1 MRTSSSLHGAWAVC
15 IFLLLC
21 TCARVAAAQELYVQV
36 VRETTLTQ
44 SSISSLAFSPN
55 GKYLAIGGMEKV
67 VWLWDMQSRRGGTL
81 AKTLLGHVGPV
92 LKGSFSPDGKLLA
105 SCGSGNQIF
114 LWNGETGA
122 LLRIIKGEAPTYRAV
137 TFSPDGK
144 ILIGGGSDKAI
155 RLWKVES
162 GDEVDNFKE
171 HDAEISSLSFSPDG
185 IHLASGSYDKT
196 VKVWNFSKGKD
207 ILTLKGAFDRINS
220 VSYSPDGKL
229 IVAAGADS
237 IIHIWDAVIGAKL
250 HGLKGYQGSITA
262 ISFHPSGQW
271 LASIGTDNS
280 IEIWDV
286 ISKTVLKSFPD
297 LSGIPTSITF
307 SPDSSILAV
316 GNSVGVLRLLKVST
330 RPPDLTPPVITIL
343 TPKIQNPENLRHYG
357 TEFEISGLI
366 SDNENVKELS
376 VNGQPVPLQEPSA
389 KELTILSAPS
399 VRKFQVAVKLPKVGT
414 NDIFL
419 KAMDEAGN
427 AAEQHLMIT
436 RLTKDQAVEFVF
448 PRENYETDQPL
459 VNLTFRVSWDFAS
472 YSIVLNTIELV
483 RKKNTVTRRDTTGLY
498 TETIPLVPGF
508 NQVQL
513 TVKGT
518 TGEQIT
524 KTLTLTR
531 KTAAA
536 AVATA
541 PIERKGIGPQRWAV
555 VVGISQYSKPGIPS
569 LSYCHKDAQE
579 FYEFLK
585 TPQGGAYEE
594 DHMKLLLNQDATLEN
609 IRSSLFE
616 FLRQAIDKDFVVIY
630 FSGHGA
636 PEPGNPNNMYLLTYD
651 SDPKKLATTA
661 FPMWDVNTALTRY
674 INAKKVV
681 IFTDACHSGGVGEG
695 LATKGLEG
703 AEANLINRYLAD
715 LGRSKDGTV
724 VFTASQPGELSQE
737 LDKFQHGVFTY
748 YLLEGLK
755 GKADFNND
763 YVVTITELMDYV
775 EDQVKRATLG
785 NQHPTKAATT
795 YDKDLPMSI
804 IPH

>member
-1 MRTSSSLHGAWAVC
+1 MRTSSSLRGARAVC

-21 TCARVAAAQELYVQV
+21 TFVRAAAAQELYVQV

-44 SSISSLAFSPN
+44 SPISSLTFSPN
-55 GKYLAIGGMEKV
+55 GKYLAIGGMERV
-67 VWLWDMQSRRGGTL
+67 AWLWDVQSLQGGML
-81 AKTLLGHVGPV
+81 GKTLQGHLGAV
-92 LKGSFSPDGKLLA
+92 LQVSFSPDGKLLA
-105 SCGSGNQIF
+105 SCGRGNQIF

-122 LLRIIKGEAPTYRAV
+122 LLRIVKGDAPMYRAV

-144 ILIGGGSDKAI
+144 IVIGGGSDKAI

-207 ILTLKGAFDRINS
+207 ILTLKGSFDRING

-237 IIHIWDAVIGAKL
+237 VIHIWDAVTGAKL
-250 HGLKGYQGSITA
+250 HGLKGYHGSITA
-262 ISFHPSGQW
+262 ISFHPNGQW

-280 IEIWDV
+280 IKIWDLV
-286 ISKTVLKSFPD
+286 SKTVQKSIPD
-297 LSGIPTSITF
+297 ASGFPTSVAF
-307 SPDSSILAV
+307 SPDSTILAV
-316 GNSVGVLRLLKVST
+316 GNSVGVLRLFKVST
-330 RPPDLTPPVITIL
+330 RPPDTTPPVITIL
-343 TPKIQNPENLRHYG
+343 TPKIQNPENLRRYG

-366 SDNENVKELS
+366 SDNEKVKELF
-376 VNGQPVPLQEPSA
+376 VNGQSISLQEPSA
-389 KELTILSAPS
+389 KEQSMVNAPS
-399 VRKFQVAVKLPKVGT
+399 VKKFQAAAKLPKVGT
-414 NDIFL
+414 NDVLL
-419 KAMDEAGN
+419 KALDEAGN
-427 AAEQHLMIT
+427 TAEQHLMIT
-436 RLTKDQAVEFVF
+436 RLTKDQAVEIVF
-448 PRENYETDQPL
+448 PKENYETDQPS
-459 VNLTFRVSWDFAS
+459 VNLTFRVSWDFVS

-483 RKKNTVTRRDTTGLY
+483 QKKNTATRKDTTGLY

-513 TVKGT
+513 TVKGV

-524 KTLTLTR
+524 KLLTLNR
-531 KTAAA
+531 KSVAAA
-536 AVATA
+536 ATTTPV
-541 PIERKGIGPQRWAV
+541 ERKGVGPQRWAV

-579 FYEFLK
+579 IYEFLK
-585 TPQGGAYEE
+585 TPQGGAFEE

-609 IRSSLFE
+609 IRSALFE

-681 IFTDACHSGGVGEG
+681 ILTDACHSGGVGEG

-703 AEANLINRYLAD
+703 AELNLINRYLAD